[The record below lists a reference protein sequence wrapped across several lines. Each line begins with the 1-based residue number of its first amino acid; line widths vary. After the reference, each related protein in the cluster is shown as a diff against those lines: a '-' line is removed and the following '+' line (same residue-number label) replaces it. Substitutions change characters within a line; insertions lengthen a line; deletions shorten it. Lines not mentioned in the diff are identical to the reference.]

1 MMENCYGNGL
11 HERLNAA
18 LPKISQKTHIKI
30 PSLLLLIFFFSFF
43 LWGGGEY
50 WTGLMLEKDNFRRD
64 CTPEESHQFHIF
76 HTPFVFSL
84 QNLSSQDFVK
94 KNLTIGKGE
103 KKSQQKNLNPHDW
116 NPNSCC
122 CNAGTLLLRNTK
134 LRVSE
139 SRKKETGRLIS
150 MQFSP
155 SS

>member
-11 HERLNAA
+11 HERLNSA

-30 PSLLLLIFFFSFF
+30 PSLLLFFFF

-50 WTGLMLEKDNFRRD
+50 WTGLLLEKDNFRRD

-94 KNLTIGKGE
+94 KN
-103 KKSQQKNLNPHDW
+103 SQQKIWTPMTE
-116 NPNSCC
+116 
-122 CNAGTLLLRNTK
+122 TLIL
-134 LRVSE
+134 VVA
-139 SRKKETGRLIS
+139 
-150 MQFSP
+150 MQALFFFIIQS
-155 SS
+155 